1 MTAQRKILVLNGPNL
16 NLLGM
21 REPAVYGSV
30 TLGDIEAEC
39 AAVAEDLDLALDFRQ
54 TNHEGQLVDWIQD
67 AIGEAHGIVINAAA
81 YSHTSIAIH
90 DALKAVALPVVE
102 VHLSN
107 IYKRD
112 DFRHKSLVSPVA
124 DGVICGLG
132 SDGYGLAIEAIAK
145 LIA

>member
-1 MTAQRKILVLNGPNL
+1 MGQKKVLVLNGPNL

-21 REPAVYGSV
+21 REPSVYGFL

-39 AAVAEDLDLALDFRQ
+39 MTVAEDLNLALDFRQ
-54 TNHEGQLVDWIQD
+54 TNHEGQLVDWIHD
-67 AIGEAHGIVINAAA
+67 AVGEAHGIVINAAA
-81 YSHTSIAIH
+81 YSHTSIAIQ

-107 IYKRD
+107 IYKRE
-112 DFRHKSLVSPVA
+112 DFRHHSFVSAVA

-132 SDGYGLAIEAIAK
+132 SDGYGLAIQAMAK
-145 LIA
+145 LIG